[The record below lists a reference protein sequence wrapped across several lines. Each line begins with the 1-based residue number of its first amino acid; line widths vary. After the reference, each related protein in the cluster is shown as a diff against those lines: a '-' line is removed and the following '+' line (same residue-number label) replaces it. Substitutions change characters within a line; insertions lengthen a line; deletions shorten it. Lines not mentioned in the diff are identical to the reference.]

1 MNYVILLAVL
11 NFISILIL
19 FSCIMY
25 VYDLE
30 VRNKYDIELVK
41 DYQRAN
47 ESQLKNL
54 ITDINKNDNVLKEIL
69 EKIYL

>member
-19 FSCIMY
+19 FSCVMY

-54 ITDINKNDNVLKEIL
+54 ITDINKNDNILKKIL